1 MKIKIKVCG
10 ITNIDEALA
19 LSKAGVNYMGF
30 IFYPASKR
38 YVLHALTLDQI
49 KSVQLPGVLK
59 VGVFVNESINDV
71 IATATAAGLDMVQL
85 HGDETPNYCKEMA
98 NHYPVIKAF
107 RISETDD
114 VAYKISEYLED
125 IDYLLFDTASSVY
138 GGSGISFDWKKLANA
153 TGQKPYFLSG
163 GIGPD
168 DVSKITSF
176 VESDAAGNCIAV
188 DVNSKF
194 ETAPGQKN
202 IQLLQSF
209 IPTIK
214 AL

>member
-1 MKIKIKVCG
+1 MKIKVCG

-59 VGVFVNESINDV
+59 VGVFVNEPLEKV
-71 IATATAAGLDMVQL
+71 IATATEAGLDMVQL

-125 IDYLLFDTASSVY
+125 IDYLLFDTASSVF

-176 VESDAAGNCIAV
+176 VESDAAGNCIAL

-194 ETAPGQKN
+194 ETVPGKKN
-202 IQLLQSF
+202 IQQLQSF

>member
-1 MKIKIKVCG
+1 MKIKVCG

-19 LSKAGVNYMGF
+19 LSKAGVNYVGF

-38 YVLHALTLDQI
+38 YALHTLSLDQI

-59 VGVFVNESINDV
+59 VGVFVNEPLEKV
-71 IATATAAGLDMVQL
+71 IATATEAGLDMVQL

>member
-1 MKIKIKVCG
+1 MKIKVCG
-10 ITNIDEALA
+10 ITSIDEALA
-19 LSKAGVNYMGF
+19 LSKAGVNYLGF

-38 YVLHALTLDQI
+38 YALHALTLDQI

-59 VGVFVNESINDV
+59 VGVFVNEPFEEV

-85 HGDETPNYCKEMA
+85 HGDETPNFCKEMA

-138 GGSGISFDWKKLANA
+138 GGSGISFDWTKLTNA

-176 VESDAAGNCIAV
+176 VQSDAAGKCVAV

-209 IPTIK
+209 IPSIK

>member
-1 MKIKIKVCG
+1 MKIKVCG
-10 ITNIDEALA
+10 ITSIDEALA
-19 LSKAGVNYMGF
+19 LSKAGVNYVGF

-38 YVLHALTLDQI
+38 YALHTLSLDQI

-59 VGVFVNESINDV
+59 VGVFVNEPMEKV
-71 IATATAAGLDMVQL
+71 IATATEAGLDMVQL

-176 VESDAAGNCIAV
+176 VQSDAAGNCIAV

>member
-1 MKIKIKVCG
+1 MKIKVCG
-10 ITNIDEALA
+10 ITSVDEALA
-19 LSKAGVNYMGF
+19 LHKEGVNYIGF
-30 IFYPASKR
+30 IFYSASKR
-38 YVLHALTLDQI
+38 YVLNKLTLEQI
-49 KSVQLPGVLK
+49 KNLQMPGVLK
-59 VGVFVNESINDV
+59 VGVFVNEPMDQV

-98 NHYPVIKAF
+98 NQYPVIKAF

-114 VAYKISEYLED
+114 VAYKIAEYLEEV
-125 IDYLLFDTASSVY
+125 DYLLFDTASSVY
-138 GGSGISFDWKKLANA
+138 GGSGISFDWAKLANA
-153 TGQKPYFLSG
+153 TKQKPYFLSG
-163 GIGPD
+163 GIGPED
-168 DVSKITSF
+168 ASKITSF
-176 VESDAAGNCIAV
+176 VKSDAAGNCIAL

-202 IQLLQSF
+202 IAQLQSF

>member
-1 MKIKIKVCG
+1 MKIKVCG

-59 VGVFVNESINDV
+59 IGVFVNEPINDV

-209 IPTIK
+209 IPSIK

>member
-1 MKIKIKVCG
+1 MKIKVCG
-10 ITNIDEALA
+10 ITSIEEALA
-19 LSKAGVNYMGF
+19 LSKAGVNYVGF

-38 YVLHALTLDQI
+38 YVLNTLTLEQI
-49 KSVQLPGVLK
+49 KSIQMPGVLK
-59 VGVFVNESINDV
+59 VGVFVNEPMDEV
-71 IATATAAGLDMVQL
+71 ISTADAAGLDMVQL

-107 RISETDD
+107 RISQTDD
-114 VAYKISEYLED
+114 VAYKISEFMEEVD
-125 IDYLLFDTASSVY
+125 FLLFDTASGVY
-138 GGSGISFDWKKLANA
+138 GGSGISFDWTKLANA

-176 VESDAAGNCIAV
+176 VQSDAVGNCVAV

>member
-1 MKIKIKVCG
+1 MKIKVCG

-19 LSKAGVNYMGF
+19 LSKAGVNYVGF

-38 YVLHALTLDQI
+38 YALHTLSLDQI

-59 VGVFVNESINDV
+59 VGVFVNEPLEKV
-71 IATATAAGLDMVQL
+71 IATATEAGLDMLQL

-176 VESDAAGNCIAV
+176 VESDAAGNCTAV

>member
-1 MKIKIKVCG
+1 MKIKVCG
-10 ITNIDEALA
+10 ITSIDEALA
-19 LSKAGVNYMGF
+19 LSKAGVNYLGF

-38 YVLHALTLDQI
+38 YALHTLSLDQI

-59 VGVFVNESINDV
+59 VGVFVNEPINDV

-85 HGDETPNYCKEMA
+85 HGDETPNFCKEMA

-176 VESDAAGNCIAV
+176 VQYEAAGNCIAV

-209 IPTIK
+209 IPSIK

>member
-1 MKIKIKVCG
+1 
-10 ITNIDEALA
+10 
-19 LSKAGVNYMGF
+19 MGF

-38 YVLHALTLDQI
+38 YVLNALTLEQI
-49 KSVQLPGVLK
+49 KNIQMPGVLK
-59 VGVFVNESINDV
+59 VGVFVNEPMEKV

-107 RISETDD
+107 RISEIDD
-114 VAYKISEYLED
+114 VAYKIAEYLEEV
-125 IDYLLFDTASSVY
+125 DYLLFDTASSVY

>member
-1 MKIKIKVCG
+1 MKIKVCG

-38 YVLHALTLDQI
+38 YILHALTLDQI

-59 VGVFVNESINDV
+59 VGVFVNEPINHV

-168 DVSKITSF
+168 DISKITLF
-176 VESDAAGNCIAV
+176 VQSNAAGNCIAV

>member
-1 MKIKIKVCG
+1 MKIKVCG
-10 ITNIDEALA
+10 ITSIEEALA
-19 LSKAGVNYMGF
+19 LHKEGVNYIGF

-38 YVLHALTLDQI
+38 YVLNKLTLEQI
-49 KSVQLPGVLK
+49 KSIQMPGVFK
-59 VGVFVNESINDV
+59 VGVFVNEPMDEV
-71 IATATAAGLDMVQL
+71 ISTATAAGLDMVQL

-114 VAYKISEYLED
+114 VAYKILEFMED
-125 IDYLLFDTASSVY
+125 VDYLLFDTASSVY
-138 GGSGISFDWKKLANA
+138 GGSGISFDWTKLANA
-153 TGQKPYFLSG
+153 TKQKPYFLSG
-163 GIGPD
+163 GIGPND
-168 DVSKITSF
+168 ISKITSF
-176 VESDAAGNCIAV
+176 VKSAAAGNCFAV

-202 IQLLQSF
+202 IALLQSF

>member
-1 MKIKIKVCG
+1 MKIKVCG
-10 ITNIDEALA
+10 ITSIDEALA
-19 LSKAGVNYMGF
+19 LSKAGVNYVGF

-38 YVLHALTLDQI
+38 YALHTLSLDQI
-49 KSVQLPGVLK
+49 KNVQLPGVLK
-59 VGVFVNESINDV
+59 VGVFVNEPMEKV

-85 HGDETPNYCKEMA
+85 HGDETPNFCKEMA

-153 TGQKPYFLSG
+153 TSQKPYFLSG

-176 VESDAAGNCIAV
+176 VQSDAAGHCIAV

-209 IPTIK
+209 IPSIK

>member
-1 MKIKIKVCG
+1 MKIKVCG

-19 LSKAGVNYMGF
+19 LSKAGVNYVGF
-30 IFYPASKR
+30 IFYSASKR
-38 YVLHALTLDQI
+38 YALHALSLDQI

-59 VGVFVNESINDV
+59 VGVFVNEPLEKV
-71 IATATAAGLDMVQL
+71 IATATEAGLDMVQL

-176 VESDAAGNCIAV
+176 VESDAAGNCIAL

>member
-1 MKIKIKVCG
+1 MKIKVCG

-19 LSKAGVNYMGF
+19 LSKAGVNYVGF

-38 YVLHALTLDQI
+38 YALHTLSLDQI

-59 VGVFVNESINDV
+59 VGVFVNEPLEKV
-71 IATATAAGLDMVQL
+71 IATATEAGLDMVQL

-107 RISETDD
+107 RISEIDD
-114 VAYKISEYLED
+114 VAYKIAEYLEEV
-125 IDYLLFDTASSVY
+125 DYLLFDTASSVY

>member
-1 MKIKIKVCG
+1 MKIKVCG

-19 LSKAGVNYMGF
+19 LSKAGVNYVGF

-38 YVLHALTLDQI
+38 YALHALSLDQI

-59 VGVFVNESINDV
+59 VGVFVNEPLEKV
-71 IATATAAGLDMVQL
+71 IATATEAGLDMVQL

-176 VESDAAGNCIAV
+176 VVSDTAGNCTAV

>member
-1 MKIKIKVCG
+1 MKIKVCG

-38 YVLHALTLDQI
+38 YALHTLSLDQI

-59 VGVFVNESINDV
+59 VGVFVNEPLEKV
-71 IATATAAGLDMVQL
+71 IATATEAGLDMVQL

-125 IDYLLFDTASSVY
+125 IDYLLFDTASSVF

-176 VESDAAGNCIAV
+176 VESDAAGNCIAL

-194 ETAPGQKN
+194 ETVPGKKN
-202 IQLLQSF
+202 IQQLQSF

>member
-1 MKIKIKVCG
+1 MKIKVCG
-10 ITNIDEALA
+10 ITSVDEALA
-19 LSKAGVNYMGF
+19 LHKERVNYIGF

-38 YVLHALTLDQI
+38 YVLNKLTLEQI
-49 KSVQLPGVLK
+49 KNLQMPGVLK
-59 VGVFVNESINDV
+59 VGVFVNEPMENV
-71 IATATAAGLDMVQL
+71 ISTADTAGLDMVQL
-85 HGDETPNYCKEMA
+85 HGDETSNYCKEMA

-114 VAYKISEYLED
+114 VAYKISEYVEEV
-125 IDYLLFDTASSVY
+125 DYLLFDTASSVY
-138 GGSGISFDWKKLANA
+138 GGSGISFDWSKLTSANI
-153 TGQKPYFLSG
+153 QKPYFLSG

-168 DVSKITSF
+168 DVSKITSY
-176 VESDAAGNCIAV
+176 VRSDAAGNCIAV

-214 AL
+214 SL

>member
-1 MKIKIKVCG
+1 MKIKVCG
-10 ITNIDEALA
+10 ITSVDEALA
-19 LSKAGVNYMGF
+19 LHKEGVNYIGF

-38 YVLHALTLDQI
+38 YVLNKLTLEQI
-49 KSVQLPGVLK
+49 KNLQMPGVLK
-59 VGVFVNESINDV
+59 IGVFVNEPMENV
-71 IATATAAGLDMVQL
+71 IATADAAGLDMVQL
-85 HGDETPNYCKEMA
+85 HGDETSNYCKEMA

-114 VAYKISEYLED
+114 VAYKTSEYLEEV
-125 IDYLLFDTASSVY
+125 DYLLFDTASSVY
-138 GGSGISFDWKKLANA
+138 GGSGISFDWTKLANA
-153 TGQKPYFLSG
+153 TKQKPYFLSG

-176 VESDAAGNCIAV
+176 VTSDAAGNCIAV
-188 DVNSKF
+188 DINSKF

-214 AL
+214 SL

>member
-1 MKIKIKVCG
+1 MKIKVCG

-59 VGVFVNESINDV
+59 VGVFVNEPINDV

-176 VESDAAGNCIAV
+176 VQSDAAGNCIAV
-188 DVNSKF
+188 DINSKF

>member
-1 MKIKIKVCG
+1 MKIKVCG
-10 ITNIDEALA
+10 ITSIDEALA
-19 LSKAGVNYMGF
+19 LSKAGVNYVGF

-38 YVLHALTLDQI
+38 YALHTLSLDQI
-49 KSVQLPGVLK
+49 QSVQLPGVLK
-59 VGVFVNESINDV
+59 VGVFVNEPINDV

-125 IDYLLFDTASSVY
+125 IDYLLFDTASSVF

>member
-1 MKIKIKVCG
+1 MKIKVCG

-19 LSKAGVNYMGF
+19 LSKAGINYMGF

-59 VGVFVNESINDV
+59 VGVFVNEPINDV

-176 VESDAAGNCIAV
+176 VESDAAGNCTAV

>member
-1 MKIKIKVCG
+1 MKIKVCG
-10 ITNIDEALA
+10 ITSIDEALA
-19 LSKAGVNYMGF
+19 LSKAGVNYLGF

-38 YVLHALTLDQI
+38 YALHALTLGQI

-59 VGVFVNESINDV
+59 VGVFVNEPMEKV
-71 IATATAAGLDMVQL
+71 IATATASGLDMVQL

-138 GGSGISFDWKKLANA
+138 GGSGISFDWTKLANA

-176 VESDAAGNCIAV
+176 VQTEAAGNCIAV

-202 IQLLQSF
+202 IQQLQSF
-209 IPTIK
+209 IPIIK

>member
-1 MKIKIKVCG
+1 MKIKVCG

-59 VGVFVNESINDV
+59 VGVFVNEPINDV

-98 NHYPVIKAF
+98 NHCPVIKAF

-176 VESDAAGNCIAV
+176 VESDAAGNCIAL

-194 ETAPGQKN
+194 ETVPGKKN
-202 IQLLQSF
+202 IQQLQSF

>member
-1 MKIKIKVCG
+1 MKIKVCG

-19 LSKAGVNYMGF
+19 LSKAGVNYVGF

-38 YVLHALTLDQI
+38 YALHTLSLDQI

-59 VGVFVNESINDV
+59 VGVFVNEPLEKV
-71 IATATAAGLDMVQL
+71 IATATEAGLDMVQL

-125 IDYLLFDTASSVY
+125 IDYLLFDTTSSVY

-176 VESDAAGNCIAV
+176 VESDAAGNCTAV

-209 IPTIK
+209 FPTIK

>member
-1 MKIKIKVCG
+1 MKIKVCG
-10 ITNIDEALA
+10 ITSIEEALA
-19 LSKAGVNYMGF
+19 LYKEGVNYIGF

-38 YVLHALTLDQI
+38 YVLNSLTLEQI
-49 KSVQLPGVLK
+49 KSIQMPGVLK
-59 VGVFVNESINDV
+59 VGVFVNEPMDEV
-71 IATATAAGLDMVQL
+71 ISTATAAGLDMVQL

-107 RISETDD
+107 RVSETDD
-114 VAYKISEYLED
+114 VAYKISEFMEEV
-125 IDYLLFDTASSVY
+125 DYLLFDTASSVY
-138 GGSGISFDWKKLANA
+138 GGSGISFDWAKLANA
-153 TGQKPYFLSG
+153 TKQKPYFLSG
-163 GIGPD
+163 GIGPND
-168 DVSKITSF
+168 ISKITSF
-176 VESDAAGNCIAV
+176 VKSDEAGNCFAV

-202 IQLLQSF
+202 ITLLQSF

>member
-1 MKIKIKVCG
+1 MKIKVCG

-19 LSKAGVNYMGF
+19 LSKAGVNYVGF

-38 YVLHALTLDQI
+38 YVLNALTLEQI
-49 KSVQLPGVLK
+49 KNIQMPGVLK
-59 VGVFVNESINDV
+59 VGVFVNEPMEKV

-107 RISETDD
+107 RISEIDD
-114 VAYKISEYLED
+114 VAYKIAEYLEEV
-125 IDYLLFDTASSVY
+125 DYLLFDTASSVY

>member
-1 MKIKIKVCG
+1 MKIKVCG
-10 ITNIDEALA
+10 ITSIDEALA
-19 LSKAGVNYMGF
+19 SSKAGVNYVGF

-38 YVLHALTLDQI
+38 YALHTLSLDQI

-59 VGVFVNESINDV
+59 VGVFVNEPMEKV

-138 GGSGISFDWKKLANA
+138 GGSGISFDWEKLVNA

-176 VESDAAGNCIAV
+176 VQSDAAGNCIAV
-188 DVNSKF
+188 DINSKF

-209 IPTIK
+209 IPSIK

>member
-1 MKIKIKVCG
+1 MKIKVCG
-10 ITNIDEALA
+10 ITSIDEALA
-19 LSKAGVNYMGF
+19 LSKAGVNYVGF

-38 YVLHALTLDQI
+38 YALHALTLNQI
-49 KSVQLPGVLK
+49 KSFQLPGVLK
-59 VGVFVNESINDV
+59 VGVFVNEPLENV

-138 GGSGISFDWKKLANA
+138 GGSGISFDWEKLANG

-176 VESDAAGNCIAV
+176 VQSDAAGNCIAV

-202 IQLLQSF
+202 IQLFQSF
-209 IPTIK
+209 IPSIK

>member
-1 MKIKIKVCG
+1 MKIKVCG

-19 LSKAGVNYMGF
+19 LSKAGVNYLGF

-38 YVLHALTLDQI
+38 YALHALTLDQI
-49 KSVQLPGVLK
+49 KTVQLPGVLK
-59 VGVFVNESINDV
+59 VGVFVNEPLNDV
-71 IATATAAGLDMVQL
+71 IATATGAGLDMVQL

-138 GGSGISFDWKKLANA
+138 GGSGISFDWTKLANA

-176 VESDAAGNCIAV
+176 VQSDAAGNCTVI

-194 ETAPGQKN
+194 EAAPGQKN

>member
-1 MKIKIKVCG
+1 MKIKVCG

-38 YVLHALTLDQI
+38 YALHTLSLDQI

-59 VGVFVNESINDV
+59 VGVFVNEPLEKV
-71 IATATAAGLDMVQL
+71 IATATEAGLDMVQL

-125 IDYLLFDTASSVY
+125 IDYLLFDTASSVF

-176 VESDAAGNCIAV
+176 VESDAAGNCTAV

>member
-1 MKIKIKVCG
+1 MKIKVCG
-10 ITNIDEALA
+10 INNIDEALA
-19 LSKAGVNYMGF
+19 LSKAGVNYAGF

-38 YVLHALTLDQI
+38 YALHALTLDQI
-49 KSVQLPGVLK
+49 KTVQLPGVLK
-59 VGVFVNESINDV
+59 VGVFVNEPLNDV

-138 GGSGISFDWKKLANA
+138 GGSGISFDWTKLANA

-176 VESDAAGNCIAV
+176 VQSDAAGNCTAL